1 MELFTKEVIELIE
14 ELEISEIDEIK
25 KASKIM
31 FDAMKEDKIVHIFAT
46 GHSHMFAEE
55 MFYRACGLVQ
65 INPILEPFL
74 MQHEGAV
81 RSTQFERLPGVAD
94 IIYNS
99 LDVKEKEPF
108 IIVSNSGI
116 NNVPVEMAEICKKN
130 NHPVIIVTS
139 ANISKQLKSRA
150 LNNKKLYEFGDVVI
164 DNHSPYGDATIE
176 TKFGKIG
183 SVSTILN
190 SYIAQMLVVTIVKM
204 YEENNLIPPI
214 YQSANTP
221 GGDEHNKLIYEK
233 FKNRVKSLY

>member
-1 MELFTKEVIELIE
+1 MEFFTKEVISL
-14 ELEISEIDEIK
+14 LEKLEKDEINQIK
-25 KASKIM
+25 QASKIM

-81 RSTQFERLPGVAD
+81 RSTQFERLTGVSKL
-94 IIYNS
+94 IYDS
-99 LDVKEKEPF
+99 LDVKENEPF

-116 NNVPVEMAEICKKN
+116 NSVPVEMAEICKKN

-139 ANISKQLKSRA
+139 KEISKQLKSRT
-150 LNNKKLYEFGDVVI
+150 LNNKKLYEIGDVVI

-176 TKFGKIG
+176 SKYGKIG

-190 SYIAQMLVVTIVKM
+190 SYIAQMLVINIVNM
-204 YEENNLIPPI
+204 YEENNLVPPI
-214 YQSANTP
+214 YQSANTV
-221 GGDEHNKLIYEK
+221 GGDEHNKKIYEK
-233 FKNRVKSLY
+233 FKNRVKCLY